1 MCGVC
6 VGGILAGNRRM
17 ERLPFVKHRG
27 ARAARMD
34 RRQCGNDYINN
45 LDQIINGSKVEN
57 PFLVV
62 VRSIDP
68 NKLSLS
74 LKRGLFKEF
83 NEFSFYAVITSNK
96 YFFHLRRDAFQAP
109 PLVNAL

>member
-45 LDQIINGSKVEN
+45 LDVS
-57 PFLVV
+57 FL
-62 VRSIDP
+62 I
-68 NKLSLS
+68 
-74 LKRGLFKEF
+74 
-83 NEFSFYAVITSNK
+83 Y
-96 YFFHLRRDAFQAP
+96 
-109 PLVNAL
+109 